1 LVVSHTDNS
10 CRNGYYPYKTP
21 FQVQCDGRS
30 FPATSLPFMRFIGEI
45 TPTSMQDDSFSKF
58 SLLMK
63 AYRYII
69 WHREAFGI

>member
-1 LVVSHTDNS
+1 MRQH
-10 CRNGYYPYKTP
+10 
-21 FQVQCDGRS
+21 
-30 FPATSLPFMRFIGEI
+30 SLFKKCIFCAI

-69 WHREAFGI
+69 SHREAFGI

>member
-69 WHREAFGI
+69 CHREAFGI